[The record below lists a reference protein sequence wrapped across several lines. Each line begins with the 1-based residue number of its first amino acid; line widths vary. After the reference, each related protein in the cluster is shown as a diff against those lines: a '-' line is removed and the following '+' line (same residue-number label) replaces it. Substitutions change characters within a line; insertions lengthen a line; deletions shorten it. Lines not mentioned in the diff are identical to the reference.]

1 LIVIIGHE
9 LSGLRS
15 VQHFAWCSVS
25 AMRPPKEIRYNKSMK
40 LSQEEVNVVQ
50 EALLRFT
57 DKDIESDDFYS
68 NEEMDRMKEVREEI
82 LTRSGVEPAED
93 EKSEPVKINVTKEA
107 WDALTQRALD
117 WGTPGV
123 GYSDRLG
130 SN

>member
-1 LIVIIGHE
+1 
-9 LSGLRS
+9 
-15 VQHFAWCSVS
+15 
-25 AMRPPKEIRYNKSMK
+25 MK

-57 DKDIESDDFYS
+57 DEDIESDEFYS
-68 NEEMDRMKEVREEI
+68 NEEMDRMNVVREEI

-93 EKSEPVKINVTKEA
+93 METAPVKINVTKEA

-117 WGTPGV
+117 WGTPGF

>member
-1 LIVIIGHE
+1 
-9 LSGLRS
+9 
-15 VQHFAWCSVS
+15 
-25 AMRPPKEIRYNKSMK
+25 MK

-57 DKDIESDDFYS
+57 DEEIESDEFYS
-68 NEEMDRMKEVREEI
+68 NEEMDRMKVVREEI

-93 EKSEPVKINVTKEA
+93 EETAPVKINVTKEA

-117 WGTPGV
+117 WGTPGF
-123 GYSDRLG
+123 GYSDRFS

>member
-1 LIVIIGHE
+1 
-9 LSGLRS
+9 
-15 VQHFAWCSVS
+15 
-25 AMRPPKEIRYNKSMK
+25 MK

-57 DKDIESDDFYS
+57 DEDIESDEFYS

-93 EKSEPVKINVTKEA
+93 DKSEPVEIAGVKINVTKKA
-107 WDALTQRALD
+107 LDALTQRASD
-117 WGTPGV
+117 WGTPGF
-123 GYSDRLG
+123 GYSDRFS